1 MNRKSLPNLLA
12 AAALSILLSFGGI
25 RCLTTAFEID
35 ISIAGLFLNCC
46 IWALAGCI
54 FFSAPKGGRWLLC
67 GLVLLAVYLWR
78 RTAFTDQVLRL
89 CYKIS
94 RLIGTAYGLGWF
106 GRPTDVDS
114 LALPLYLWAGADAL
128 ICSFCL
134 IRRRFTAVAILFS
147 LVPLALCLVLTDT
160 VPGLGGLFCLLL
172 GLILVLLTQSVRRRN
187 ADQAARLTLV
197 LSGPVA
203 LALALLFLTN
213 PQATYDKQP
222 YADKLGDALLR
233 AADRIPYVD
242 IRADGSVNF
251 SLTRHIPDFVDLQYK
266 GVNNQLSIPVMEV
279 TAESSGTLY
288 LRGRDYDIYTGTQWT
303 ASGERSETFTS
314 LHANTVNVYGIQPLA
329 MGNLTIKTSGA
340 RSSRY
345 LPYYPDM
352 YYHLQNGACNN
363 PGSETTYFYDWYML
377 PKGFE
382 NAIHDRTDK
391 LEGLFSSGTV
401 QADLVLDDNIQAFT
415 ATVVRPY
422 EQYLQLPEDTKSWAE
437 TYLAAHLPTISET
450 DSVSAIAGTIAA
462 LVRSSASYSLNTGRM
477 PEDSRDFARWFMED
491 SDTGYCVH
499 YATATTV
506 LLRAAG
512 IPARYVEGYL
522 TEAVAGQTVAVT
534 EKDAHAW
541 AEYYIVGIGWIPLES
556 TAASIADGP
565 APLRPTEQTT
575 APNQETTAAPT
586 QESAA
591 APTVTEPSTD
601 TAAPSQITKDPTDA
615 TAKAPGEHTGTTGPS
630 AQLTPS
636 REKDFTVSKPVLTTL
651 CLVLAL
657 LVQHPIRLRIL
668 DIYLQSGDTNRRCVK
683 NWRFACR
690 LARLA
695 GQTPPEAL
703 HELAL
708 RASFSPYTL
717 TEEELAQ
724 FDAFRSQTVSQLRR
738 RPWWQQ
744 IYYRLFRAAY

>member
-1 MNRKSLPNLLA
+1 MNRKNLPNLLA

-35 ISIAGLFLNCC
+35 ISVAGLFLNCC
-46 IWALAGCI
+46 FWALVGCI

-67 GLVLLAVYLWR
+67 GLALLAVCLWR
-78 RTAFTDQVLRL
+78 KTAFTDQFLRL

-114 LALPLYLWAGADAL
+114 LALPLYLWAGANAL
-128 ICSFCL
+128 ICGFCL
-134 IRRRFTAVAILFS
+134 IRRRFAAISLFFA
-147 LVPLALCLVLTDT
+147 LIPLALCLALTDT

-172 GLILVLLTQSVRRRN
+172 GMILVLLTQSVRRRN

-233 AADRIPYVD
+233 AVDRIPYVD

-279 TAESSGTLY
+279 TAESSGILY
-288 LRGRDYDIYTGTQWT
+288 LRGRDYDQYTGTQWT
-303 ASGERSETFTS
+303 ASDRSETFS
-314 LHANTVNVYGIQPLA
+314 SMHRNSVLSYGLIPNSKGILTV
-329 MGNLTIKTSGA
+329 KTAGA
-340 RSSRY
+340 RSDRY
-345 LPYYPDM
+345 LPYYPHRSYSLDS
-352 YYHLQNGACNN
+352 GTCDN
-363 PGSETTYFYDWYML
+363 PGRANTYSYEWYTL
-377 PKGFE
+377 PEGFE
-382 NAIHDRTDK
+382 HAIPT
-391 LEGLFSSGTV
+391 
-401 QADLVLDDNIQAFT
+401 QDNIWSRA
-415 ATVVRPY
+415 Y
-422 EQYLQLPEDTKSWAE
+422 DIYLQLPTETKSWAE
-437 TYLAAHLPTISET
+437 NYLEEHLSA
-450 DSVSAIAGTIAA
+450 VSGRVNICDQANAIAA
-462 LVRSSASYSLNTGRM
+462 LVRDSAQYDLDTPRM
-477 PEDSRDFARWFMED
+477 PESTEDFARWFLED

-499 YATATTV
+499 FASATTV

-522 TEAVAGQTVAVT
+522 TETVAGQAVTVT

-541 AEYYIVGIGWIPLES
+541 VEYYIAGIGWIPLES
-556 TAASIADGP
+556 TAANTGTGP

-575 APNQETTAAPT
+575 VPT
-586 QESAA
+586 GESTA
-591 APTVTEPSTD
+591 APTVTEPPSDPSADTTAPTEVTEAPTDDD
-601 TAAPSQITKDPTDA
+601 TAHPSDPADA
-615 TAKAPGEHTGTTGPS
+615 TAPT
-630 AQLTPS
+630 AQLTPGH
-636 REKDFTVSKPVLTTL
+636 RKTFTVSKPVLIGFIMVIL
-651 CLVLAL
+651 L
-657 LVQHPIRLRIL
+657 LVQYPVRLRMQSK
-668 DIYLQSGDTNRRCVK
+668 YLRSGDTNRRALK
-683 NWRFACR
+683 NWRFVCR

-695 GQTPPEAL
+695 GQAPPKEI

-708 RASFSPYTL
+708 RAKFSPYIL
-717 TEEELAQ
+717 TEEDLAR
-724 FDAFRSQTVSQLRR
+724 FDTFRSQTVSLLRR

-744 IYYRLFRAAY
+744 IYHRLLWAAY

>member
-1 MNRKSLPNLLA
+1 MNRKNLPNLLA

-35 ISIAGLFLNCC
+35 ISVAGLFLNCC
-46 IWALAGCI
+46 FWALVGCI

-67 GLVLLAVYLWR
+67 GLALLAVCLWR
-78 RTAFTDQVLRL
+78 KTAFTDQFLRL

-114 LALPLYLWAGADAL
+114 LALPLYLWAGANAL
-128 ICSFCL
+128 ICGFCL
-134 IRRRFTAVAILFS
+134 IRRRFAAISLFFA
-147 LVPLALCLVLTDT
+147 LIPLALCLALTDT

-172 GLILVLLTQSVRRRN
+172 GMILVLLTQSVRRRN

-233 AADRIPYVD
+233 AVDRIPYVD

-279 TAESSGTLY
+279 TAESSGPLY
-288 LRGRDYDIYTGTQWT
+288 LRGRDYDIYTGTQWN
-303 ASGERSETFTS
+303 ASEHRNETFTTLPS
-314 LHANTVNVYGIQPLA
+314 GGYSIQPQS
-329 MGNLTIKTSGA
+329 MGSLIVKTSGS

-352 YYHLQNGACNN
+352 SYPLEGGACAN
-363 PGSETTYFYDWYML
+363 PGSETVYTFDWYAL
-377 PKGFE
+377 PEGFE
-382 NAIHDRTDK
+382 SAVQTQDNTWSNTYDR
-391 LEGLFSSGTV
+391 
-401 QADLVLDDNIQAFT
+401 
-415 ATVVRPY
+415 
-422 EQYLQLPEDTKSWAE
+422 YLQLPDDTQSWAAA
-437 TYLAAHLPTISET
+437 YLKEHLAGDSGSAAVC
-450 DSVSAIAGTIAA
+450 DRANAIAA

-477 PEDSRDFARWFMED
+477 PEDAQDFARWFLEE

-522 TEAVAGQTVAVT
+522 TEAAAGQTVTVT

-541 AEYYIVGIGWIPLES
+541 AEYYIVGIGWLPLES
-556 TAASIADGP
+556 TAGELNSGIS
-565 APLRPTEQTT
+565 APVPSTATTQPDDTT
-575 APNQETTAAPT
+575 APAPSVTEESTAPPDTSESTTAPSRPVPLPTDTTTGAPIQGT
-586 QESAA
+586 TD
-591 APTVTEPSTD
+591 PTVSEP
-601 TAAPSQITKDPTDA
+601 A
-615 TAKAPGEHTGTTGPS
+615 
-630 AQLTPS
+630 
-636 REKDFTVSKPVLTTL
+636 EKKPFTVSKPVLVAL
-651 CLVLAL
+651 GLMLLLLA
-657 LVQHPIRLRIL
+657 QYPIRLRL
-668 DIYLQSGDTNRRCVK
+668 RETYLRTGDTNRRALK
-683 NWRFACR
+683 NWRFVCR

-695 GQTPPEAL
+695 GQAPPKEI

-708 RASFSPYTL
+708 RAKFSPYIL
-717 TEEELAQ
+717 TEEDLAR
-724 FDAFRSQTVSQLRR
+724 FDTFRSQTVSQLRR

-744 IYYRLFRAAY
+744 IYHRLLWAAY